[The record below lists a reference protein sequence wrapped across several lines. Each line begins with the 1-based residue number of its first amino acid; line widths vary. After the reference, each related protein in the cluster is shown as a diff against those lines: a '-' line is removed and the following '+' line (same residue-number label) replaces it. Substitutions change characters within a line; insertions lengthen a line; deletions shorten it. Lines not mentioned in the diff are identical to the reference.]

1 MTQLNGRGHVD
12 IWGRSTQGGDR
23 WQRQRGNAS
32 VWERPFHDIN
42 SIDLNIWERPVQ
54 PSAILERQIQERDR
68 TGRDVWGG
76 LVNMWERRVDDVDI
90 RERQGQDMFEIP
102 TQVGKMISKGTMEI
116 FEMQQNRPE
125 LRMSAIIEGLVG
137 ERTDPSCT

>member
-1 MTQLNGRGHVD
+1 MLIFGGGQLKAEIGGRGKEEMLAFGRGLSMISTQLTSTYGRGQYGQMPS
-12 IWGRSTQGGDR
+12 W
-23 WQRQRGNAS
+23 RGKS
-32 VWERPFHDIN
+32 KKEIC
-42 SIDLNIWERPVQ
+42 
-54 PSAILERQIQERDR
+54 R
-68 TGRDVWGG
+68 TGRDVWVG

-90 RERQGQDMFEIP
+90 RERQSQDMFEIP

-137 ERTDPSCT
+137 EGTDPSCT

>member
-1 MTQLNGRGHVD
+1 
-12 IWGRSTQGGDR
+12 
-23 WQRQRGNAS
+23 
-32 VWERPFHDIN
+32 
-42 SIDLNIWERPVQ
+42 
-54 PSAILERQIQERDR
+54 
-68 TGRDVWGG
+68 
-76 LVNMWERRVDDVDI
+76 MWERRVDDVDI

-137 ERTDPSCT
+137 ENWPIMYLIIT